1 MIQSDQM
8 SPSPLTR
15 TIVRISLLVLV
26 LSSLT
31 TADQQR
37 FLDQPWDVTVVA
49 GDKVREQVN
58 M

>member
-1 MIQSDQM
+1 M

-15 TIVRISLLVLV
+15 TIVRIFLVVLV
-26 LSSLT
+26 LRSPT
-31 TADQQR
+31 TAAQQR

-49 GDKVREQVN
+49 GDKVRPQVN

>member
-1 MIQSDQM
+1 M

-15 TIVRISLLVLV
+15 TIVRIFLLVLV
-26 LSSLT
+26 LSSPT
-31 TADQQR
+31 SAAQQR